1 MTKVQ
6 WLLKRL
12 AGGRWDE
19 IAVRDAILEVELG
32 AQEKLVLLALLSHA
46 NRDHQVGGPRGLST
60 RRIAELASVSK
71 NRQTTMVA
79 GLAAKGLLRVTC
91 APGHRQGRT
100 FDLSALPH
108 VLCSMLKK
116 LSPIGDS
123 SHQPSPVGDSSHENC
138 PPTPPQLSP
147 KRDPT
152 VPQLGDPT
160 DLRRN
165 KLKETR
171 AGARGS
177 KVDGAE
183 GQKQSGRQ
191 RARTAPDRLRP
202 DELAKLIEINFGP
215 LPERPAALA
224 RAGPRAELAAEA
236 SS

>member
-12 AGGRWDE
+12 ARGWDE

-71 NRQTTMVA
+71 NRQAPMLA
-79 GLAAKGLLRVTC
+79 GLAARGLLRVTC

-108 VLCSMLKK
+108 VLCAMLKK

-123 SHQPSPVGDSSHENC
+123 SHQPSPTGDSSHENC
-138 PPTPPQLSP
+138 PPPPPKLSP
-147 KRDPT
+147 RRDPT

-177 KVDGAE
+177 KVDG
-183 GQKQSGRQ
+183 GRRQSERQ
-191 RARTAPDRLRP
+191 RARSSPDRLRP
-202 DELAKLIEINFGP
+202 AELVKLIEINFGP
-215 LPERPAALA
+215 GRLA
-224 RAGPRAELAAEA
+224 RAGPSAAPVSEA